1 MQFVPCNLFDAI
13 NSTESER
20 NIMKKLTIASI
31 GTLDQYQQQR
41 PTIRQAIIEHK
52 KNRRL
57 SLGPNASLHFEDY
70 MTMKYQV
77 QEMMRAENLRDNAA
91 IEEEL
96 EAYNPLIP
104 DGSNLKCTFMI
115 EFPDENE
122 RRQALRQ
129 LVNLEHHI
137 FMQIKGFAPVPAIA
151 DEDLERSTEDKTSA
165 VHFLRFE
172 FSPEMIA
179 ATKKGTPLAVYSSHP
194 AYLHRVDPLP
204 DNIAS
209 SLARDFL

>member
-1 MQFVPCNLFDAI
+1 
-13 NSTESER
+13 
-20 NIMKKLTIASI
+20 MKKLTVASI

-41 PTIRQAIIEHK
+41 PAIRQAIIEHK

-57 SLGPNASLHFEDY
+57 ALGPNATLHFEDT

-77 QEMMRAENLRDNAA
+77 QEMMRAENLRNNAA

-96 EAYNPLIP
+96 DAYNPLIP

-129 LVNLEHHI
+129 LINLEHHI
-137 FMQIKGFAPVPAIA
+137 FVQIEGFPPVAAIA
-151 DEDLERSTEDKTSA
+151 DEDLERSTDDKTSA
-165 VHFLRFE
+165 VHFMRFE
-172 FSPEMIA
+172 FSADMIEA
-179 ATKKGTPLAVYSSHP
+179 AKNGSPWAVYSSHP
-194 AYLHRVDPLP
+194 AYVHRIDPLP
-204 DNIAS
+204 DNIAG
-209 SLARDFL
+209 SLTRDFL

>member
-1 MQFVPCNLFDAI
+1 
-13 NSTESER
+13 
-20 NIMKKLTIASI
+20 MKKLTVASI

-41 PTIRQAIIEHK
+41 PAIRQAIIEHK

-57 SLGPNASLHFEDY
+57 PLGPNATLHFEDY

-77 QEMMRAENLRDNAA
+77 QEMMRAENLRDNEA

-122 RRQALRQ
+122 RREALRQ
-129 LVNLEHHI
+129 LINLEHHI
-137 FMQIKGFAPVPAIA
+137 FIQIEGFAPVAAIA
-151 DEDLERSTEDKTSA
+151 DEDLERSTEEKTSA
-165 VHFLRFE
+165 VHFMRFE
-172 FSPEMIA
+172 FSPEMIVA
-179 ATKKGTPLAVYSSHP
+179 AKKGAPWAVYSSHP
-194 AYLHRVDPLP
+194 AYSHRIDPLP
-204 DNIAS
+204 ANIAS
-209 SLARDFL
+209 SLTRDFL

>member
-1 MQFVPCNLFDAI
+1 
-13 NSTESER
+13 
-20 NIMKKLTIASI
+20 MKKLTLANI

-41 PTIRQAIIEHK
+41 PAIRQAIIEHK

-57 SLGPNASLHFEDY
+57 PLGPNATLHFEDY

-77 QEMMRAENLRDNAA
+77 QEMMRAENLRNNEA

-122 RRQALRQ
+122 RREALRR
-129 LVNLEHHI
+129 LLNLEHHVFI
-137 FMQIKGFAPVPAIA
+137 QIEGFEPVAAIA
-151 DEDLERSTEDKTSA
+151 DEDLQRSTEEKTSA
-165 VHFLRFE
+165 VHFMRYE
-172 FSPEMIA
+172 FTPEMIA
-179 ATKKGTPLAVYSSHP
+179 AARNGANWAIYSNHP
-194 AYLHRVDPLP
+194 AYQHRVDPLP
-204 DNIAS
+204 ANIAS
-209 SLARDFL
+209 SLTRDFS